1 MKPLVLLH
9 GFTGSPA
16 SFDELCA
23 LLGERT
29 GGSLATYRPR
39 LLGHGAPARH
49 VRAFDDEIVRLAAE
63 LEGGGLAGA
72 HLCGYSLGARV
83 ALGLVTRAP
92 QLFASATL
100 IGVHPGL
107 TTEGE
112 RSERRASD
120 ERWAHLLEEKGLDVF
135 LSAWQEQPLFAS
147 QRHLERAGGPDAVER
162 QRVIRTGHDAAGL
175 ARSLRVLGLAEMPSH
190 DATLLAPPVPTTLVV
205 GARDTKFLAL
215 ARESVAHSAALKLEV
230 VEGAG
235 HNVVLE
241 APQRLAEIL
250 LSAVQS

>member
-9 GFTGSPA
+9 GFTGAPA

-29 GGSLATYRPR
+29 GGRLTMYRPL
-39 LLGHGAPARH
+39 LLGHGAPASD
-49 VRAFDDEIVRLAAE
+49 VQAFDDEIVRLAAE
-63 LEGGGLAGA
+63 LEGGGVAGA

-92 QLFASATL
+92 RLFASTTL

-107 TTEGE
+107 ATEAE
-112 RSERRASD
+112 RTARRASD
-120 ERWAHLLEEKGLDVF
+120 ERWARLLDEQGLEAF

-147 QRHLERAGGPDAVER
+147 QTQLERRGGRDAAER
-162 QRVIRTGHDAAGL
+162 QRAIRNGHDAAEL
-175 ARSLRVLGLAEMPSH
+175 ARSLRVLGLAEMPSYH
-190 DATLLAPPVPTTLVV
+190 ATLLAPPVATTLVV
-205 GARDTKFLAL
+205 GALDTKFHAL
-215 ARESVAHSAALKLEV
+215 ARESVARSAALALEV

-241 APQRLAEIL
+241 APERLAQIL